1 MVRMVRVPRGR
12 DVAATA
18 AVGTVLAP
26 YGLWML
32 FWLPT
37 KWITVR
43 AWRLTVALSVLTYL
57 AVKWMLIGM
66 YLTVKYPSRWTARG
80 VKAAS
85 PMITTGFHQW
95 LATTKDSLR
104 P

>member
-43 AWRLTVALSVLTYL
+43 LWRLTVAMAVLLYL
-57 AVKWMLIGM
+57 LTKWAVIGS
-66 YLTVKYPSRWTARG
+66 YLLVKYPSRWTARG

-85 PMITTGFHQW
+85 PRVTAGFHQW
-95 LATTKDSLR
+95 METTRDSLR